1 MQKYVAFMT
10 GLPLRSGA
18 DREKVRR
25 LFMRLGFM
33 NIETFR
39 APDNVV
45 FETAPVGV
53 IGPLEAQIS
62 RLMRKSLGIDDIW
75 TFIRTDK
82 EIAQIVRDIPF
93 DSETLSKKNNH
104 LFVVLLT
111 DDLNARTKRE
121 LRIRRSY
128 NDEFVPADRHIYWLR
143 HVTDESV
150 APQPLS
156 EIVETHA
163 TVRSLQTLLGLH
175 NLISNSVGSI
185 KPREDLTR
193 PGVIDA

>member
-1 MQKYVAFMT
+1 MQKYTAFLT
-10 GLPLRSGA
+10 GLPLKGGP
-18 DREKVRR
+18 DREKTKR
-25 LFMRLGFM
+25 LFTKLGFT
-33 NIETFR
+33 NVDTFR
-39 APDNVV
+39 ANDNVV

-62 RLMRKSLGIDDIW
+62 RHLRRSLDLDSIW
-75 TFIRTDK
+75 TFIRTPE
-82 EIAQIVRDIPF
+82 EIAQIVRNVPF
-93 DSETLSKKNNH
+93 SPEILSKKENH

-111 DDLNARTKRE
+111 DEIDDRTKRE

-128 NDEFVPADRHIYWLR
+128 NDEFFPVDRHIYWLR
-143 HVTDESV
+143 HVTDDAV

-175 NLISNSVGSI
+175 NLISNPVLTVE
-185 KPREDLTR
+185 PRDDLAR
-193 PGVIDA
+193 PDVFGA

>member
-10 GLPLRSGA
+10 GLPVRGGPDKA
-18 DREKVRR
+18 KVRQ
-25 LFMRLGFM
+25 LFTRLGFS
-33 NIETFR
+33 NVDTFR

-62 RLMRKSLGIDDIW
+62 RHIRRSLDTDGIW
-75 TFIRTDK
+75 TFIRTPA

-93 DSETLSKKNNH
+93 SSEILSKKENH
-104 LFVVLLT
+104 LFIVLLT
-111 DDLNARTKRE
+111 DELDGRTKRE

-128 NDEFVPADRHIYWLR
+128 NDEFVPANRHIYWLR
-143 HVTDESV
+143 HVTDEAV

-163 TVRSLQTLLGLH
+163 TVRSLQTLLGLY
-175 NLISNSVGSI
+175 NLVSNPIVAV
-185 KPREDLTR
+185 KPRDDLTR
-193 PGVIDA
+193 PGTIDA